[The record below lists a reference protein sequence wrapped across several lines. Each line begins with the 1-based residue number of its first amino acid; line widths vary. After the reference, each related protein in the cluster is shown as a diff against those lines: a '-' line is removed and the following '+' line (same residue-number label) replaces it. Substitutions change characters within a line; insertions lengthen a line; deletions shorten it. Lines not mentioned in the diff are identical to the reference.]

1 MKTGKL
7 WQPIGLKLKR
17 QKGTATGGAL
27 KKPLKLPEQSED
39 GLQEQVSNF
48 LRVALIGVFWHNANE
63 NKLLGLIPKTHRE
76 NLLKKMG
83 RLGMKPGVLDITIH
97 WFAEEY
103 KHPRSLYIELK
114 SKTGTVTDNQI
125 AMIASLVALG
135 IPCVVCRS
143 LEEVQAVLKK
153 YNVPL
158 RGKLS

>member
-1 MKTGKL
+1 MKKADF
-7 WQPIGLKLKR
+7 WEHAGLKLKR
-17 QKGTATGGAL
+17 KSGSATGTIKKL
-27 KKPLKLPEQSED
+27 KMPEQSED
-39 GLQEQVSNF
+39 ALQEQVSNF
-48 LRVALIGVFWHNANE
+48 LRAALIGVFWHNANE

-114 SKTGTVTDNQI
+114 SKTGTVKDNQL
-125 AMIASLVALG
+125 AMISSLVALG
-135 IPCVVCRS
+135 IPCAVCRS